1 MLGADVIH
9 DNLTFCLILYVPT
22 MYIHIWL
29 SQLFNLL
36 KKVKAKVILSESG
49 SVKVKVIELK

>member
-1 MLGADVIH
+1 MK
-9 DNLTFCLILYVPT
+9 CLELMSFMTIVLSLCMCPQ
-22 MYIHIWL
+22 WL
-29 SQLFNLL
+29 SQLLNLL